1 MRTGVITQKVGMT
14 RLFLA
19 DGTHVPVTVLKL
31 DGCAVVGTR
40 TEEKDGYTAV
50 QLGSGFAKPK
60 NANKA
65 ERGQFAKA
73 EIEPQQ
79 EAGGIP
85 RRRGEPAGSGRR
97 SFRPIIS
104 CAGQKVD
111 VTGVTIGR
119 GFTGAMKRWNFRGLE
134 ASHGVSISHRSL
146 GGTGGRQDPGK
157 TFKNKKMH
165 GHYGVDNVTTQN
177 LEVAKVDVE
186 RGLIMVRGAV
196 PGSKGGWVMVRDAV
210 KRPHKD
216 LPHARFGE
224 EARKSGC
231 CRPPKR
237 EGGGLSMKTKIL
249 NLDNKAAGDVE
260 LNDAIFGLE
269 PRADLIQR
277 VVVWQ
282 FAKRRSGQHK
292 VLTRGEINRTKK
304 KLYKQKGTGQARHGA
319 RSAPLFV
326 GGAKAMGPVAHSH
339 EFDLPKKVKALGL
352 RHALSSKAKDGAIVV
367 LDEAKSKDIKTGAL
381 AKQFG
386 KLEHRQRAGGG
397 WRVRQEFPAVGPQ
410 PRRCRAAAGGR
421 HQCLRHHEERQAG
434 ADHGRRQSDRGASVA

>member
-1 MRTGVITQKVGMT
+1 MRRMATP
-14 RLFLA
+14 LFNSA
-19 DGTHVPVTVLKL
+19 PVL
-31 DGCAVVGTR
+31 
-40 TEEKDGYTAV
+40 
-50 QLGSGFAKPK
+50 
-60 NANKA
+60 
-65 ERGQFAKA
+65 
-73 EIEPQQ
+73 
-79 EAGGIP
+79 P
-85 RRRGEPAGSGRR
+85 RRRIPPRRRAVSSPKPRLEPRRKVAEFRVDAGNLLEVGDQLQADH
-97 SFRPIIS
+97 FVP
-104 CAGQKVD
+104 GQKVD

-165 GHYGVDNVTTQN
+165 GHYGVDNITTQN

-210 KRPHKD
+210 KKPHKD
-216 LPHARFGE
+216 RADARFRE
-224 EARKSGC
+224 EARLLPPRLR
-231 CRPPKR
+231 RPKKR
-237 EGGGLSMKTKIL
+237 ARADMKAKVL

-282 FAKRRSGQHK
+282 LAKRRSGQHK
-292 VLTRGEINRTKK
+292 VLTRAEVNRTKHK
-304 KLYKQKGTGQARHGA
+304 VYKQKGTGQARHGA

-352 RHALSSKAKDGAIVV
+352 KHALSSKAKAGSLVV
-367 LDEAKSKDIKTGAL
+367 LDEAKSKDIKTGTL

-386 KLEHRQRAGGG
+386 KLGFGRALVVDG
-397 WRVRQEFPAVGPQ
+397 EFDKNFQLSARNLADVALLPVSGINVYDIMRSDKLVLTTAAVKAIEARLGE
-410 PRRCRAAAGGR
+410 GS
-421 HQCLRHHEERQAG
+421 G
-434 ADHGRRQSDRGASVA
+434 A